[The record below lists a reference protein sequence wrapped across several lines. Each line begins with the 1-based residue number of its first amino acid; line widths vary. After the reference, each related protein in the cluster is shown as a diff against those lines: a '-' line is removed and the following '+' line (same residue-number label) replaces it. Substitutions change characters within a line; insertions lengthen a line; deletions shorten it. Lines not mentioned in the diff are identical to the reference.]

1 MTDPDAQLAVVFGSA
16 ARGTPTRRSDLDVG
30 VLGVPAARLPALA
43 VRLSRAAGREV
54 DLAAL
59 ETAPPLLRIEIAR
72 DGVLLMERVAG
83 LWSDFRARAMV
94 DWWDWAPF
102 ARRFGAAA
110 MARLGSKSP

>member
-1 MTDPDAQLAVVFGSA
+1 
-16 ARGTPTRRSDLDVG
+16 
-30 VLGVPAARLPALA
+30 
-43 VRLSRAAGREV
+43 
-54 DLAAL
+54 
-59 ETAPPLLRIEIAR
+59 
-72 DGVLLMERVAG
+72 MERVAG